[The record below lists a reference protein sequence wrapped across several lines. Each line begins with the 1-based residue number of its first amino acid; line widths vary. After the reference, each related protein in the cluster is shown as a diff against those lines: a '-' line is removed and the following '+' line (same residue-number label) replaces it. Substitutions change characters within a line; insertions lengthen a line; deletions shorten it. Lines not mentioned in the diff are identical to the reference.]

1 MHFGQNQVPRHYF
14 MKKQQLEKV
23 KEEKDLGSMI
33 TQDLKV
39 SQQCQLAYSKTSQ
52 ILGLINRNTEY

>member
-1 MHFGQNQVPRHYF
+1 MHFGENQVPRHYF

-39 SQQCQLAYSKTSQ
+39 SQQCQLERKTSQ